1 MLGLTKKFLISTSV
15 MAGMSAVM
23 GAPAMAAGFT
33 ASGTAGTD
41 YFLYKQVGANTVLDN
56 TADVNTILQ
65 GNSSAPGGNIELG
78 ILDNNFNNVTTLSGD
93 VAGKTLTLS
102 NLTAADW
109 TEELKTE
116 WFDGLWGQ
124 VEQKKSNIVNAFY
137 NFGGT
142 QEVMYNLFT
151 SIGGFE
157 RSSDPNISYINA
169 NDSNIDIGLAGHY
182 NLDDKYGDMVENAVV
197 NALATNPFE
206 AALVASLVDGVLD
219 GIQASEVVKYDYGN
233 DSGYLYSFFATD
245 SGLVEIGDGLSHTG
259 NYEVSIAGVISP
271 EDPEK
276 VPEPSTMLGLMAIG
290 GLFAASKRNSQKK
303 A

>member
-15 MAGMSAVM
+15 IAGMSAVV
-23 GAPAMAAGFT
+23 GAPAMAAGFS

-56 TADVNTILQ
+56 TADLNTILQ
-65 GNSSAPGGNIELG
+65 GNSSAPGGNVELG

-124 VEQKKSNIVNAFY
+124 VEQKKSSFVNTFY

-142 QEVMYNLFT
+142 QEDMYNLFG

-169 NDSNIDIGLAGHY
+169 NNSNIDIGLAGHY

-197 NALATNPFE
+197 NAVTNPIQKM
-206 AALVASLVDGVLD
+206 LVANLVDGVLD
-219 GIQASEVVKYDYGN
+219 GIQASEVVKYEYGG
-233 DSGYLYSFFATD
+233 DTGFLYSFFATD
-245 SGLVEIGDGLSHTG
+245 SGLVEIGDGKSHTG
-259 NYEVSIAGVISP
+259 NYEVSLAGVISP
-271 EDPEK
+271 EEPK
-276 VPEPSTMLGLMAIG
+276 RVPEPSAMLGLMAIG